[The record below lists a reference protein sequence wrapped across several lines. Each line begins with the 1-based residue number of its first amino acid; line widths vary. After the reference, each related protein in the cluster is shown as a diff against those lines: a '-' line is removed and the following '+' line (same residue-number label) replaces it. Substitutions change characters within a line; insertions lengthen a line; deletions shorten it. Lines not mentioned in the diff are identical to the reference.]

1 MLVEFAQ
8 GNLPWSF
15 TMKGPDVRNQ
25 IKQIKENLQAEEI
38 SRGFPSEFDA
48 IWQYIRSL
56 GFEDRPDY
64 NSLKDMLEAAFFRIR
79 NQSIDYD
86 WKIAAMD
93 PALLLDA

>member
-1 MLVEFAQ
+1 MLVEFAH

-48 IWQYIRSL
+48 IW
-56 GFEDRPDY
+56 
-64 NSLKDMLEAAFFRIR
+64 
-79 NQSIDYD
+79 
-86 WKIAAMD
+86 
-93 PALLLDA
+93 

>member
-1 MLVEFAQ
+1 MGSVRYASSNCLQGLSISRRDDMESWFYMLVEFAQ

-48 IWQYIRSL
+48 IW
-56 GFEDRPDY
+56 
-64 NSLKDMLEAAFFRIR
+64 
-79 NQSIDYD
+79 
-86 WKIAAMD
+86 
-93 PALLLDA
+93 